1 MTEHHSGVTRT
12 VVELEVSRTEDTIGL
27 NFGHD
32 TRRREAK
39 DRFWAVSPSDG
50 EAKEENEFLGG
61 LTTRVQATE
70 ERR

>member
-1 MTEHHSGVTRT
+1 MTEHHSGITRT
-12 VVELEVSRTEDTIGL
+12 VVELEDTIGL

>member
-12 VVELEVSRTEDTIGL
+12 VVEDVNGL
-27 NFGHD
+27 NFGHEW
-32 TRRREAK
+32 EAK